1 MFYLCCIIN
10 HPNTLWLKT
19 IIISLM
25 NLCVGNSDST
35 AESAYLY
42 MKCLGPHLG
51 DLKSWGLSCDNWDSL
66 SISSST
72 RGPLTWP
79 PSASSQ
85 HDDLW
90 YLKTPRANSSCQE
103 TKTASCQTLQ
113 DWTQTLAK
121 HHFWHILLAK
131 ADRYTGRWFHSM
143 RECQRTCGHFYSARV
158 TLGQLHD
165 FSTAP
170 FLNC

>member
-1 MFYLCCIIN
+1 MCREFWQY
-10 HPNTLWLKT
+10 
-19 IIISLM
+19 SR
-25 NLCVGNSDST
+25 
-35 AESAYLY
+35 
-42 MKCLGPHLG
+42 KCLSVYAMSGAPPGWPEKLG
-51 DLKSWGLSCDNWDSL
+51 AKLWQLDSL

-85 HDDLW
+85 HDDLR

-103 TKTASCQTLQ
+103 TRTESCQTLQ

>member
-10 HPNTLWLKT
+10 HPNALWLKT
-19 IIISLM
+19 IIIWLM
-25 NLCVGNSDST
+25 NLCVWNSDST

-42 MKCLGPHLG
+42 MQCLGPS
-51 DLKSWGLSCDNWDSL
+51 LKSWGLSCDSWDSL
-66 SISSST
+66 SISSSI

-90 YLKTPRANSSCQE
+90 HLKTLRANSSCQE
-103 TKTASCQTLQ
+103 TRTESCQTLQ

-121 HHFWHILLAK
+121 HHFWHILISQ
-131 ADRYTGRWFHSM
+131 GRQVHW
-143 RECQRTCGHFYSARV
+143 EVTPLNERV
-158 TLGQLHD
+158 SKNLWT
-165 FSTAP
+165 
-170 FLNC
+170 FLIC